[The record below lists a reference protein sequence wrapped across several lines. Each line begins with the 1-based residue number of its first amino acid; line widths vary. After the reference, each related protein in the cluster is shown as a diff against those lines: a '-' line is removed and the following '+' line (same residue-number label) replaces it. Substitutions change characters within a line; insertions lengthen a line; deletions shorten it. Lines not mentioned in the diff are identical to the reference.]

1 MTVNK
6 VILVG
11 NLGADPE
18 SRTSQA
24 GGMVTTLRVATSDKR
39 KDREGNWGDHTEWH
53 RVILFGKVAEN
64 AARYLKKG
72 RQVYVEGKIQ
82 QRDYQDNQG
91 QKRYITEIIGNE
103 LKFIGGN
110 REGGGGGGGG
120 RGDGGHEGGGSG
132 GAPPGR
138 DTGGGGGDY
147 GGGGGGGFD
156 GGGGG
161 APPDDDIPF

>member
-18 SRTSQA
+18 SRTAQS
-24 GGMVTTLRVATSDKR
+24 GGMVTTLRIATSDRR
-39 KDREGNWGDHTEWH
+39 KDRDGNWADSTEWH

-64 AARYLKKG
+64 AARYLRKG

-82 QRDYQDNQG
+82 SREYQDKDG
-91 QKRYITEIIGNE
+91 QKRYITEIIGND

-110 REGGGGGGGG
+110 REGGTG
-120 RGDGGHEGGGSG
+120 RGDGGVNEGGGG
-132 GAPPGR
+132 GPPGR
-138 DTGGGGGDY
+138 DTGGGGGEY
-147 GGGGGGGFD
+147 GGGSYEGGGSGS
-156 GGGGG
+156 
-161 APPDDDIPF
+161 APDDDIPF